1 MVVERRVELEKKRRT
16 RKRGSNCIVGRR
28 EERMERGYV
37 FTASAGD
44 RRGRLG
50 FFLKMDSA

>member
-37 FTASAGD
+37 FTASAGE